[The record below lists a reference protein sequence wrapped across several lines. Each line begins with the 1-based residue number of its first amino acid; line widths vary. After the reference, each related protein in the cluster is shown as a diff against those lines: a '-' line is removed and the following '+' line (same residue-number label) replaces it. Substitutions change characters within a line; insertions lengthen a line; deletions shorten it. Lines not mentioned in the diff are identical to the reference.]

1 MPSDAHCVQEE
12 EREEAA
18 DSEDEAGPANDDP
31 ALAQLMAR
39 PDGLQIM
46 LRARKL
52 VGHCCSL
59 PASADLHVGLSGV
72 SAR

>member
-1 MPSDAHCVQEE
+1 MPSDAYGLQEE
-12 EREEAA
+12 ELEETAN
-18 DSEDEAGPANDDP
+18 SEDEAGPENDDP

-52 VGHCCSL
+52 VGHCCS
-59 PASADLHVGLSGV
+59 
-72 SAR
+72 